1 MSEQA
6 DLFTPDARAVK
17 LVDTREPD
25 KKHIE
30 IRSRLLETGWVQK
43 RLWSGDFAFLTHQFH
58 KVGITRKNT
67 SDLLTSI
74 NEMWAKQLE
83 EMLDYYDYK
92 IILIEGSWAN
102 IRPNV
107 VLGGGGISYLTWD
120 GIWNYLRRWMDKGF
134 TLELTTSWQ
143 HTVDRLNKLYALYQ
157 KPYSMSAMTH
167 KFADDR
173 VLAFPSGCRG
183 KTAQQILDSG
193 KSLVDIG
200 QMKVEELKQYEK
212 IGDKK
217 ASLITEHFSRRSK
230 NDR

>member
-1 MSEQA
+1 MKEQT
-6 DLFTPDARAVK
+6 DLFQTDARAVK
-17 LVDTREPD
+17 LCDTREPD

-67 SDLLTSI
+67 LDLLTSI
-74 NEMWAKQLE
+74 NEVWAKQLE

-92 IILIEGSWAN
+92 VILIEGSWAN

-107 VLGGGGISYLTWD
+107 VIGGSGVSYLTWD

-173 VLAFPSGCRG
+173 VLAFPSGTRG

-200 QMKVEELKQYEK
+200 QMSIEELKQYEK

-217 ASLITEHFSRRSK
+217 ASLIVEHFNRR
-230 NDR
+230 NNI

>member
-1 MSEQA
+1 VEQQ

-30 IRSRLLETGWVQK
+30 IRSRLLETGWIQK
-43 RLWSGDFAFLTHQFH
+43 RLWSGDYAFLTHQFH

-74 NEMWAKQLE
+74 NEVWAKQLE
-83 EMLDYYDYK
+83 EMLDYYDIK

-107 VLGGGGISYLTWD
+107 VLGSSGISYLTWD
-120 GIWNYLRRWMDKGF
+120 GIWNYLRRWFDKGF

-157 KPYSMSAMTH
+157 KPYSISAKSKRYT
-167 KFADDR
+167 DDR
-173 VLAFPSGCRG
+173 ILAFPSGCRG

-200 QMKVEELKQYEK
+200 QMSIEELKQYEK

-217 ASLITEHFSRRSK
+217 ADLIISHFNRRSS
-230 NDR
+230 NV